1 MISSTHAPKNKSEL
15 IRSINQLPSNIKFDV
30 IEVFSKNDKACVN
43 RLFDQ
48 YASREQYSVVFI
60 KNEWFMTIQKL
71 YIALNFV

>member
-30 IEVFSKNDKACVN
+30 IEVFSKNDKATVN

-48 YASREQYSVVFI
+48 YGIRGQYSVI
-60 KNEWFMTIQKL
+60 I
-71 YIALNFV
+71 IAG

>member
-30 IEVFSKNDKACVN
+30 IEVFSMKDKPTLN

-48 YASREQYSVVFI
+48 YVRKGHFSVMFI
-60 KNEWFMTIQKL
+60 NGG
-71 YIALNFV
+71 N

>member
-30 IEVFSKNDKACVN
+30 IEVFSSKDKATVN

-48 YASREQYSVVFI
+48 YASKGQFSVVYI
-60 KNEWFMTIQKL
+60 KRE
-71 YIALNFV
+71 